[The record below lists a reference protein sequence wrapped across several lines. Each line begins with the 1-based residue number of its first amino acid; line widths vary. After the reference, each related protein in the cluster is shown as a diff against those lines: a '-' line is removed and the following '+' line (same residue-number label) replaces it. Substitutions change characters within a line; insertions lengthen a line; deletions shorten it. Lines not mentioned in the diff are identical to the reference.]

1 MLSLKDKQRL
11 TLVAIK
17 EFIAA
22 LPDRDYMI
30 RLVHAETGRA
40 IKREWRTSEL
50 LHSASIRFLRARN
63 FEGFHVYIR
72 PADCSFVLIDL
83 DTDPLGAIQ
92 QMKADGLPIWL
103 IVESSPGKRQVWT
116 SVGRRGEVTKDEA
129 HECARLL
136 ARRYGGDP
144 GSAKAFQL
152 GRAPG
157 FYNRK
162 SCHRNDKGHY
172 PRVIAR
178 GIVSTR
184 IAHDV
189 MAEAREAL
197 NAPSPR
203 PRVAP
208 VTMRSSPVYLTG
220 AEFQDAIEHAH
231 RWTEFYDDRGRLW
244 FRFTMPTIKCLETA
258 YSDVLDY
265 MVEHCGYEAIARRD
279 GHVDR
284 SKQDFAVAQTM
295 LRLGF
300 EADFVF
306 PTLRVGSEKAQ
317 ERSDSEQYVLS
328 TIRSAAHR
336 VEIWS

>member
-1 MLSLKDKQRL
+1 
-11 TLVAIK
+11 
-17 EFIAA
+17 
-22 LPDRDYMI
+22 
-30 RLVHAETGRA
+30 
-40 IKREWRTSEL
+40 
-50 LHSASIRFLRARN
+50 
-63 FEGFHVYIR
+63 
-72 PADCSFVLIDL
+72 
-83 DTDPLGAIQ
+83 
-92 QMKADGLPIWL
+92 MKADGSPIWL

-162 SCHRNDKGHY
+162 SCHRDDKGHY

-178 GIVSTR
+178 GTVSTR

-203 PRVAP
+203 PRGVP

-231 RWTEFYDDRGRLW
+231 RWTEFYDDEGRLW
-244 FRFTMPTIKCLETA
+244 FRFTMPTIRCLEAA
-258 YSDVLDY
+258 YGDVLDY
-265 MVEHCGYEAIARRD
+265 MVEHCGYEPIARGD

-284 SKQDFAVAQTM
+284 SKQDLAVAQTM

-300 EADFVF
+300 SHDFVMAV
-306 PTLRVGSEKAQ
+306 LNVGSEKAQ
-317 ERSDSEQYVLS
+317 GRSNSDQYVHS
-328 TIRSAAHR
+328 TVEAAADQL
-336 VEIWS
+336 ECWS